1 MVLSRID
8 DLVEIEAIR
17 QLKMRYCLGL
27 DSKDWALYRSCFADG
42 ARLGGGVPGSDSGD
56 PQLVGPD
63 EWVASV
69 AATVGTVKTL
79 HTVHGSIVEII
90 GPDSARGLWQYTN
103 AAGAGP
109 AVTTPRSTSRRT
121 APGRSRRCGS
131 RPSSPTRA
139 TTRRSARRK
148 ASRRSPPR
156 GHHCRRRGSQLRNSL
171 LPRRER
177 GNASAGGVD
186 AAAAGGA
193 IGPVVGWYERDARR
207 WHRHPRKVSTLSS
220 CGTLGPSELHAGR
233 SSGIERVIVNWR

>member
-1 MVLSRID
+1 MALGLSRIE

-90 GPDSARGLWQYTN
+90 GPDSARGLWQYTQRGWGRTGGYYTEEYLKAN
-103 AAGAGP
+103 GAWKI
-109 AVTTPRSTSRRT
+109 ASMRITPIFPNPGDDATEC
-121 APGRSRRCGS
+121 APGSFEEVA
-131 RPSSPTRA
+131 A
-139 TTRRSARRK
+139 TW
-148 ASRRSPPR
+148 PP
-156 GHHCRRRGSQLRNSL
+156 L
-171 LPRRER
+171 
-177 GNASAGGVD
+177 
-186 AAAAGGA
+186 
-193 IGPVVGWYERDARR
+193 
-207 WHRHPRKVSTLSS
+207 STPWL
-220 CGTLGPSELHAGR
+220 
-233 SSGIERVIVNWR
+233 